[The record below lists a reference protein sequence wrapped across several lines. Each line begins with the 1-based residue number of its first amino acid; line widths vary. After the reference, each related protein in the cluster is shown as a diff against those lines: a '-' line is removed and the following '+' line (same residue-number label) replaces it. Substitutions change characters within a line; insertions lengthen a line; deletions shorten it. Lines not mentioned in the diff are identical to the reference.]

1 MSYIVHNKRYADY
14 FPKEY
19 AHFYI
24 EGTGPNDCSD
34 CCYYGKI
41 GGIFMGY
48 CVKCARIYKGYRG
61 PGMIDASSIEENKLF
76 FTRKV
81 KICQK
86 KTTKYVYCWIIILFL
101 FLVYFYLF

>member
-1 MSYIVHNKRYADY
+1 MSYIVHDKRYADY

-19 AHFYI
+19 AYFYI
-24 EGTGPNDCSD
+24 KGTGPNDCSD

-48 CVKCARIYKGYRG
+48 CIKCAQIYKGYRG
-61 PGMIDASSIEENKLF
+61 PGMIDGSNIEENKLF

-81 KICQK
+81 KICE
-86 KTTKYVYCWIIILFL
+86 KTRKYVYCWLIVLFL
-101 FLVYFYLF
+101 FLVYFFI